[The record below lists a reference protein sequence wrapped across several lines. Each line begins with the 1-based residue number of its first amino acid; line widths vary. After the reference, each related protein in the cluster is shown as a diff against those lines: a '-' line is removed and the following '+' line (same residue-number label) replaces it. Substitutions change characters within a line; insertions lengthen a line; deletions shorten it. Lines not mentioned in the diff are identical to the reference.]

1 MAHGRVPIADG
12 YVDKQTT
19 AATAKS
25 NRFCSSNT
33 TAYQAVVH
41 ENEQLKERNDALNET
56 KKKLNENNEILFEEN
71 SINHEMM
78 LVIIIPLHVTTYWS
92 YVLI

>member
-12 YVDKQTT
+12 YVDKETLAT
-19 AATAKS
+19 TAKS

-56 KKKLNENNEILFEEN
+56 NKKLNENNEILFE
-71 SINHEMM
+71 SINREMM
-78 LVIIIPLHVTTYWS
+78 LVVIIPLHVTTYWS
-92 YVLI
+92 YALI